1 VLIRY
6 EYYLAGAWL
15 LAALFLSRRE
25 DRWRRPCRLFRR
37 LGRNPAMGVFLV
49 GLVAAVGSA
58 FVSLAIAW
66 PEPRIHDE
74 FSYLLAADTF
84 AHGRLTNPPHPMC
97 VHFETFHVNQLPTYC
112 SIYPPGQGLMM
123 ALGQV
128 LGGHPL
134 VGVWLSFGLACAA
147 VCWMLQAFMPG
158 RWAVAGGLLAAA
170 RFGLV
175 AGNSPGYWGQ
185 SYWGGAVAMMGGAL
199 ALGACRRLVVRRGL
213 AFGCHGFGTPNPCRA
228 SGLNT
233 GSEYRTCGTGTRKP
247 CRDVAVVSE
256 RRACYALL
264 LGLGL
269 AVLANS
275 RPFEGAL
282 FGLPIAAALSV
293 WLVRRGKPYVKI
305 ALARVVLP
313 LCVLLG
319 LTLAGMVFYNARLT
333 GSPLRMP
340 YQQNGMTYGLVP
352 LFLWQPLKAE
362 PAYNHAVIRDYHVK
376 WAAAAYFHMRSI
388 EGYLAEIGNRL
399 RTLVNFYAGPIL
411 LVPLLALPVVL
422 RNRWSR
428 FAALVCAIVLAGLSV
443 TTWMQPHYAAPLAGV
458 VMLFVVQGLRH
469 LRVWRPAGRPV
480 GAALVRTLPVAYAGL
495 LLVSLA
501 ARSDAESHGWHR
513 ERARLLSELQQ
524 LSGQHLVLV
533 RYATDHIPHDE
544 WVFNEADIDGAKV
557 IWARDLSGQP
567 VGQQPFGASL
577 HAPPNETRCPN
588 QSLIDY
594 FSDRSVWLLD
604 ADEKPAVLRPYK

>member
-1 VLIRY
+1 MLIRY

-37 LGRNPAMGVFLV
+37 LGRNPALGVVLV
-49 GLVAAVGSA
+49 GLVAAAGSA
-58 FVSLAIAW
+58 FVSLVVAW

-74 FSYLLAADTF
+74 FSYLLAGDTF
-84 AHGRLTNPPHPMC
+84 AHGRITSPPHPMH
-97 VHFETFHVNQLPTYC
+97 VYFETFHVNQLPTYC
-112 SIYPPGQGLMM
+112 SIYPPAQGLML

-147 VCWMLQAFMPG
+147 ICWMLEGFVPT
-158 RWAVAGGLLAAA
+158 RWAVAGALLAAA

-185 SYWGGAVAMMGGAL
+185 SYWGGAVAMAGGAL
-199 ALGACRRLVVRRGL
+199 ALGASRRLIRE
-213 AFGCHGFGTPNPCRA
+213 P
-228 SGLNT
+228 
-233 GSEYRTCGTGTRKP
+233 RTRH
-247 CRDVAVVSE
+247 
-256 RRACYALL
+256 ALV

-275 RPFEGAL
+275 RPFEGAI
-282 FGLPIAAALSV
+282 FSLPLAAALLA
-293 WLVRRGKPYVKI
+293 WLVTRGGPYLK
-305 ALARVVLP
+305 AGLTRVVLP
-313 LCVLLG
+313 LSIVLG
-319 LTLAGMVFYNARLT
+319 LTLAAMALYNARLT
-333 GSPLRMP
+333 GSAFRMP

-362 PAYNHAVIRDYHVK
+362 PAYNHEVIRDYQVK

-388 EGYLAEIGNRL
+388 GGYLGEIGNRI

-411 LVPLLALPVVL
+411 LVPLLTLPVVL
-422 RNRWSR
+422 RNRWSQ
-428 FAALVCAIVLAGLSV
+428 FAALVCATVLGGLSV
-443 TTWMQPHYAAPLAGV
+443 TTWMQPHYAAPITGA

-469 LRVWRPAGRPV
+469 LRFWRPAGRPL
-480 GAALVRTLPVAYAGL
+480 GAALVHTLPVAYAAIL
-495 LLVSLA
+495 LISVA
-501 ARSDAESHGWHR
+501 ARTDAESHGWQG

-533 RYATDHIPHDE
+533 HYGTDHSPHEE
-544 WVFNEADIDGAKV
+544 WVFNDADIDEAKV
-557 IWARDLSGQP
+557 VWARDMSVSPEEYRSLGAGLHKRSSG
-567 VGQQPFGASL
+567 
-577 HAPPNETRCPN
+577 PNDPN
-588 QSLIDY
+588 QPLLNY

-604 ADEKPAVLRPYK
+604 ADENPPVLRPYR

>member
-37 LGRNPAMGVFLV
+37 LGRNPAIGVFLV
-49 GLVAAVGSA
+49 GLVAAGGSA
-58 FVSLAIAW
+58 VVSLVVAW

-84 AHGRLTNPPHPMC
+84 THGRLTNPPHPMR

-112 SIYPPGQGLMM
+112 SIYPPGQGLML
-123 ALGQV
+123 ALGQA

-134 VGVWLSFGLACAA
+134 VGVWISFGLACAA
-147 VCWMLQAFMPG
+147 VCWMLQAFVPT
-158 RWAVAGGLLAAA
+158 RWAIAGGLLAAE

-185 SYWGGAVAMMGGAL
+185 SYWGGAVAMAGGAL
-199 ALGACRRLVVRRGL
+199 ALGACRRLMRE
-213 AFGCHGFGTPNPCRA
+213 PRA
-228 SGLNT
+228 
-233 GSEYRTCGTGTRKP
+233 
-247 CRDVAVVSE
+247 RD
-256 RRACYALL
+256 ALL

-275 RPFEGAL
+275 RPFEGVL
-282 FGLPIAAALSV
+282 FSLPIAVALSA
-293 WLVRRGKPYVKI
+293 WLVRRGKPYLKG

-313 LCVLLG
+313 LSIVLG
-319 LTLAGMVFYNARLT
+319 PTLTGMAFYNTRLT
-333 GSPLRMP
+333 GSALRMP

-362 PAYNHAVIRDYHVK
+362 PAYSHSVIRDYHVK

-388 EGYLAEIGNRL
+388 GGYLGEIGNRL

-428 FAALVCAIVLAGLSV
+428 FATLVCAIVLAGLSV
-443 TTWMQPHYAAPLAGV
+443 TTWMQPHYAAPIAGV
-458 VMLFVVQGLRH
+458 VMLFAVQGLRH
-469 LRVWRPAGRPV
+469 LRLWRPAGRPL
-480 GAALVRTLPVAYAGL
+480 GAELVRTLPLAYAGL

-501 ARSDAESHGWHR
+501 ARSEAESHGWHR

-533 RYATDHIPHDE
+533 RYGPDHSPHEE
-544 WVFNEADIDGAKV
+544 WVFNDADIDAAKV
-557 IWARDLSGQP
+557 IWARDLGPDPNERQP
-567 VGQQPFGASL
+567 LGAGL
-577 HAPPNETRCPN
+577 RTPPNEPRDPN
-588 QSLIDY
+588 QPLIDY
-594 FSDRSVWLLD
+594 FSDRSVWLLN
-604 ADEKPAVLRPYK
+604 ADEKPAVLRPYE